1 MLRVA
6 FTKSLSANKSIL
18 GLHHSSCMDSC
29 QYKVAARNL
38 QYCGVAGEQGA
49 VAGGVRKDRTSACTS
64 LHVIPG
70 LMIN

>member
-6 FTKSLSANKSIL
+6 FSESLGANKIMW
-18 GLHHSSCMDSC
+18 GLHHSYCTDSC
-29 QYKVAARNL
+29 QYKVAARKF
-38 QYCGVAGEQGA
+38 QYCGVAGELCA
-49 VAGGVRKDRTSACTS
+49 IAGRVKKDGSSACTS